1 MILNNIKKNY
11 SLLISSLLI
20 LYFLFNILD
29 GDRGL
34 LSYYEKKQELN
45 NLVIK
50 EKKLLNK
57 NMNLE
62 HKNSLLSEKLDLDFI
77 EILIRDKFIFGKSG
91 EKIYMIKNNV
101 K

>member
-1 MILNNIKKNY
+1 MILNKIKKNY

-34 LSYYEKKQELN
+34 LSYYEKKLELN

-50 EKKLLNK
+50 EKKLLNI

-62 HKNSLLSEKLDLDFI
+62 HKNSLLNEKLDLDFI

-91 EKIYMIKNNV
+91 EKIYMIEKNE

>member
-1 MILNNIKKNY
+1 VILNKIKKNY

-34 LSYYEKKQELN
+34 LSYYEKKLELN

-91 EKIYMIKNNV
+91 EKIYMIEK

>member
-1 MILNNIKKNY
+1 MILNKIKKNY

-34 LSYYEKKQELN
+34 LSYYEKKLELD

-50 EKKLLNK
+50 EKKILNK

-62 HKNSLLSEKLDLDFI
+62 HKNSLLNEKLDLDFI

-91 EKIYMIKNNV
+91 EKIYMIENK
-101 K
+101 

>member
-1 MILNNIKKNY
+1 MILNKIKKNY

-34 LSYYEKKQELN
+34 LSYYEKKLELD

-50 EKKLLNK
+50 EKKILNK

-62 HKNSLLSEKLDLDFI
+62 HKNSLLNEKLDLDFI

-91 EKIYMIKNNV
+91 EKIYMIEIK
-101 K
+101 

>member
-1 MILNNIKKNY
+1 VILNKIKKNY

-34 LSYYEKKQELN
+34 LSYYEKKLELD

-50 EKKLLNK
+50 EKKILNK

-62 HKNSLLSEKLDLDFI
+62 HKNSLLNEKLDLDFI
-77 EILIRDKFIFGKSG
+77 EILIRDKFVFGKSG
-91 EKIYMIKNNV
+91 EKIYMIEK

>member
-1 MILNNIKKNY
+1 MILNKIKKNY

-34 LSYYEKKQELN
+34 LSYYEKKLELN

-91 EKIYMIKNNV
+91 EKIYMIERK
-101 K
+101 

>member
-1 MILNNIKKNY
+1 M
-11 SLLISSLLI
+11 
-20 LYFLFNILD
+20 
-29 GDRGL
+29 
-34 LSYYEKKQELN
+34 SYYEKKQELN

-50 EKKLLNK
+50 EQKLLNK

-91 EKIYMIKNNV
+91 EKIYMFEKNE

>member
-1 MILNNIKKNY
+1 MILNKIKKNY

-50 EKKLLNK
+50 EQKLLNK

-62 HKNSLLSEKLDLDFI
+62 QKNSLLSEKLDLDFI

-91 EKIYMIKNNV
+91 EKIYMIEK

>member
-1 MILNNIKKNY
+1 MILNKIKKNY

-50 EKKLLNK
+50 EQKLLNK

-62 HKNSLLSEKLDLDFI
+62 HKNSLLNEKLDLDFI

-91 EKIYMIKNNV
+91 EKIYMIEKNE

>member
-1 MILNNIKKNY
+1 MILNKIKKNF

-34 LSYYEKKQELN
+34 LSYYEKKLELD

-50 EKKLLNK
+50 EKNILNK

-62 HKNSLLSEKLDLDFI
+62 HKNSLLNEKLDLDFI

-91 EKIYMIKNNV
+91 EKIYMIEK

>member
-1 MILNNIKKNY
+1 MILNKIKKNY

-34 LSYYEKKQELN
+34 LSYYEKKLELD

-50 EKKLLNK
+50 EKKILNK

-62 HKNSLLSEKLDLDFI
+62 HKNSLLNEKLDLDFI

-91 EKIYMIKNNV
+91 EKIYMIEKNE

>member
-1 MILNNIKKNY
+1 MILNKIKKNY

-34 LSYYEKKQELN
+34 LSYYEKRLELN

-91 EKIYMIKNNV
+91 EKIYMIEK

>member
-34 LSYYEKKQELN
+34 LSYYKKKQKLN

-62 HKNSLLSEKLDLDFI
+62 HKNSLLNEKLDLDFI

-91 EKIYMIKNNV
+91 EKIYMIK
-101 K
+101 KK

>member
-34 LSYYEKKQELN
+34 LSYYEKKLELN

-91 EKIYMIKNNV
+91 EKIYMIK
-101 K
+101 KK

>member
-1 MILNNIKKNY
+1 MILNKIKKNY

-50 EKKLLNK
+50 EQKLLNK

-62 HKNSLLSEKLDLDFI
+62 QKNSLLSEKLDLDFI
-77 EILIRDKFIFGKSG
+77 EILIQDKFIFGKSG
-91 EKIYMIKNNV
+91 EKIYMIEK
-101 K
+101 

>member
-1 MILNNIKKNY
+1 MILNKIKKNY

-50 EKKLLNK
+50 EQKLLNK

-91 EKIYMIKNNV
+91 EKIYMIEIK
-101 K
+101 

>member
-1 MILNNIKKNY
+1 MILNKIKKNY

-50 EKKLLNK
+50 EQKLLNK

-62 HKNSLLSEKLDLDFI
+62 HKNSLLNEKLDLDFI

-91 EKIYMIKNNV
+91 EKIYMIEK

>member
-1 MILNNIKKNY
+1 MILNKIKKNY

-34 LSYYEKKQELN
+34 LSYYEKKLELN
-45 NLVIK
+45 SLVIK

-91 EKIYMIKNNV
+91 EKIYMIEK

>member
-1 MILNNIKKNY
+1 MILNKIKKNY

-34 LSYYEKKQELN
+34 LSYYEKKLELD

-50 EKKLLNK
+50 EQKILNK

-62 HKNSLLSEKLDLDFI
+62 HKNSLLNEKLDLDFI

-91 EKIYMIKNNV
+91 EKIYMIEK

>member
-1 MILNNIKKNY
+1 MILNKIKKNF

-34 LSYYEKKQELN
+34 LSYYEKRLELD

-50 EKKLLNK
+50 EKKILNK

-62 HKNSLLSEKLDLDFI
+62 HKNSLLNEKLDLDFI

-91 EKIYMIKNNV
+91 EKIYMIEKNE

>member
-20 LYFLFNILD
+20 LYFLFNIFD

-34 LSYYEKKQELN
+34 LSYYKKKQKLN

-91 EKIYMIKNNV
+91 EKIYMIK
-101 K
+101 KK

>member
-1 MILNNIKKNY
+1 MILNKIKKKY

-50 EKKLLNK
+50 EQKLLNK

-91 EKIYMIKNNV
+91 EKIYMIEK

>member
-1 MILNNIKKNY
+1 MILNKIKKNY

-34 LSYYEKKQELN
+34 LSYYEKKLELD

-50 EKKLLNK
+50 EKKILNK

-62 HKNSLLSEKLDLDFI
+62 HKNSLLNEKLDLYFI

-91 EKIYMIKNNV
+91 EKIYMIEKNE

>member
-1 MILNNIKKNY
+1 MILNKIKKNF

-34 LSYYEKKQELN
+34 LSYYEKKLELD

-50 EKKLLNK
+50 EKKILNK

-62 HKNSLLSEKLDLDFI
+62 HKNSLLNEKLDLDFI

-91 EKIYMIKNNV
+91 EKIYMIEK

>member
-34 LSYYEKKQELN
+34 LSYYEKKLELD

-50 EKKLLNK
+50 EKKILNK

-62 HKNSLLSEKLDLDFI
+62 HKNSLLNEKLDLDFI
-77 EILIRDKFIFGKSG
+77 ESLIRDKFVFGKSG
-91 EKIYMIKNNV
+91 EKIYMIEK

>member
-20 LYFLFNILD
+20 LYFLFNIFD

-34 LSYYEKKQELN
+34 LSYYKKKQKLN

-91 EKIYMIKNNV
+91 EKIYMIKNNE

>member
-1 MILNNIKKNY
+1 MILNKIKKNY

-34 LSYYEKKQELN
+34 LSYYEKKLELD

-50 EKKLLNK
+50 EKKILNK

-62 HKNSLLSEKLDLDFI
+62 HKNSLLNEKLDLDFI

-91 EKIYMIKNNV
+91 EKIYMIEKNEN
-101 K
+101 

>member
-1 MILNNIKKNY
+1 MILNKIKKKY

-50 EKKLLNK
+50 EQKLLNK

-62 HKNSLLSEKLDLDFI
+62 QKNSLLSEKLDLDFI

-91 EKIYMIKNNV
+91 EKIYMIEK
-101 K
+101 

>member
-1 MILNNIKKNY
+1 MILNKIKKNY

-50 EKKLLNK
+50 EQKLLNK

-91 EKIYMIKNNV
+91 EKIYMIK
-101 K
+101 KK

>member
-1 MILNNIKKNY
+1 MILNKIKKNY

-50 EKKLLNK
+50 EQKLLNK

-62 HKNSLLSEKLDLDFI
+62 HKNSLLNEKLDLDFI

-91 EKIYMIKNNV
+91 EKIYMFEKNE

>member
-1 MILNNIKKNY
+1 MILNKIKKNY

-34 LSYYEKKQELN
+34 LSYYEKKLELD

-50 EKKLLNK
+50 EKKILNK

-62 HKNSLLSEKLDLDFI
+62 HKNSLLNEKDTLI
-77 EILIRDKFIFGKSG
+77 EVGQSYNFERQR
-91 EKIYMIKNNV
+91 
-101 K
+101 

>member
-1 MILNNIKKNY
+1 MILNKIKKNY

-34 LSYYEKKQELN
+34 LSYYEKKLELD

-50 EKKLLNK
+50 EKKILNK

-62 HKNSLLSEKLDLDFI
+62 HKNSLLNEKLDLDFI
-77 EILIRDKFIFGKSG
+77 EILIRDKFVFESG
-91 EKIYMIKNNV
+91 ERSI
-101 K
+101 

>member
-1 MILNNIKKNY
+1 VILNKIKKNY

-34 LSYYEKKQELN
+34 LSYYEKKLELN

-50 EKKLLNK
+50 EKKLLNI

-91 EKIYMIKNNV
+91 EKIYMIEKNE

>member
-1 MILNNIKKNY
+1 M
-11 SLLISSLLI
+11 
-20 LYFLFNILD
+20 
-29 GDRGL
+29 
-34 LSYYEKKQELN
+34 SYYEKKLELN

-62 HKNSLLSEKLDLDFI
+62 HKNSLLNEKLDLDFI
-77 EILIRDKFIFGKSG
+77 EILIRDKFVFGKSG
-91 EKIYMIKNNV
+91 EKIYMIEK

>member
-1 MILNNIKKNY
+1 MILNKIKKNY

-34 LSYYEKKQELN
+34 LSYYEKKLELD

-50 EKKLLNK
+50 EKKILNK

-62 HKNSLLSEKLDLDFI
+62 QKNSLLNEKLYLDFI

-91 EKIYMIKNNV
+91 EKIYMIEKNE

>member
-1 MILNNIKKNY
+1 MILNKIKKNY

-34 LSYYEKKQELN
+34 LSYYEKKLELN

-50 EKKLLNK
+50 EKKLLNI

-91 EKIYMIKNNV
+91 EKIYMIEK

>member
-1 MILNNIKKNY
+1 MILNKIKKKY

-50 EKKLLNK
+50 EQKLLNK

-62 HKNSLLSEKLDLDFI
+62 QKNSLLSEKLDLDFI

-91 EKIYMIKNNV
+91 EKIYMIEK

>member
-1 MILNNIKKNY
+1 MILNKIKKNY

-34 LSYYEKKQELN
+34 LSYYEKKLELN

-91 EKIYMIKNNV
+91 EKIYMIEK

>member
-1 MILNNIKKNY
+1 MILNKIKKNY

-34 LSYYEKKQELN
+34 LSYYEKKLELD

-50 EKKLLNK
+50 EKKILNK

-62 HKNSLLSEKLDLDFI
+62 HKNSLLNEKLDLDFI
-77 EILIRDKFIFGKSG
+77 EILIRAKFIFGKSG
-91 EKIYMIKNNV
+91 EKIYMIEKNE